1 MKKLYMK
8 YSILLVAFAL
18 MLCACGDE
26 YDDSSLW
33 KGINDAYNDMTD
45 IASAL
50 DAIEA
55 EVTLIASVVDEGAI
69 TSITENEDGGYTVSY
84 KGEDNVEYTIVIAS
98 KDDVVSAPI
107 IGVVEVDGVLYWTTT
122 SNGETTILTD
132 VDGAYIP
139 VAGRTP
145 SITVDS
151 EGYWMVNGNYIYD
164 SDGNKI
170 MSEGKSSSVIAD
182 ISYDDDGN
190 VVITLPDGST
200 VTLTLFDAFS
210 VAVYVDGAELNGTY
224 KVEDVEEDLVI
235 SYVISGPEAS
245 NTIVKAMREE
255 NLSTEINSSDCT
267 VTVTFPEE
275 FEEGHFYLMVV
286 DADMDIII
294 RPVYLVSADAVPDYY
309 GIKTADDLAKFSTA
323 VNNGKSLTRYMN
335 SSGTVVLLSDVDM
348 SGVTEWEPIGTYDY
362 PFSGSFSG
370 EGYSILNV
378 NFSYDLSSS
387 KMAGLFGYVNGATIS
402 DVTLGASGDAVSL
415 TGTCSDTTYIGSV
428 AAFATGS
435 TISGCVNNLDQ
446 TFSGDDPSATLVMFG
461 GIVGAGKGLVLSSS
475 TNNGEVYVGAITN
488 TENGSKGFMNGGI
501 VGYLKDD
508 SSNAVSDCV
517 NNGHTCC
524 PSGRTGG
531 IVGTMETATVT
542 DCTNNGLVEDDA
554 AGQYDGTSGKY
565 NIKRM
570 GGLAG
575 ASTKSTSVLQNCTN
589 AGNVVTHLSCRTGGF
604 VGHNSGGYILD
615 CTNTGAVI
623 GDTYVSGSTYHGPGW
638 ACGYNSATNLI
649 SGCYGYGKIGDYTTY
664 ASDPDS
670 APANMHV
677 NAVCHIYS
685 YYDPEENTVDWTLD
699 EYYDW
704 EVSETVSLHDAVT
717 YTHYSFT
724 YLPRHLHVLEIDLTN
739 DEIEVTTSY
748 ADDIVPN
755 PNANSNNNNGYNLR
769 ETLSQ
774 LCTRKISEGENVLA
788 GVNSGFFDSNDGISR
803 GLHIEEGVPVYV
815 NNPAVR
821 SSLTN
826 HVCAFTIFSDG
837 TASCDK
843 KEFSGS
849 FTVGDDEYEYY
860 SINDT
865 TARHVH
871 SVYLANMITS
881 RYVEYPH
888 SSDLTITNPLASNAY
903 YVVAKFDSG
912 SQMTVNTGYHEATVT
927 ALYDGRSTALTT
939 LPYLTEDDEFALI
952 LSGTTATSV
961 ASSINVGDT
970 IKIKADVAV
979 NGSSD
984 KTIFTQNSSMYK
996 FLSNGSD
1003 NSSAASSTSTNQT
1016 DYDPVT
1022 LAAVDEAGTKIWL
1035 IECDGRQDWYS
1046 MGLKAY
1052 EMYRI
1057 ALKLGAYNMTRFDG
1071 GGSSSMWVYSD
1082 GSGATVSSVSDTK
1095 GERSCLNY
1103 MYVRVK
1109 NSE

>member
-1 MKKLYMK
+1 MIASFFAALA
-8 YSILLVAFAL
+8 LL
-18 MLCACGDE
+18 LCACEDE
-26 YDDSSLW
+26 YDDSALW
-33 KGINDAYNDMTD
+33 KGVNDAYNDMTD
-45 IASAL
+45 IAAAL
-50 DAIEA
+50 DEIEA
-55 EVTLIASVVDEGAI
+55 QITLIATVVDDGVI
-69 TSITENEDGGYTVSY
+69 TSITENEDGGYTVRY
-84 KGEDNVEYTIVIAS
+84 KGEDNVEYTVVIAS
-98 KDDVVSAPI
+98 KDDVVNAPI
-107 IGVVEVDGVLYWTTT
+107 IGVTEVDGVLYWTTT
-122 SNGETTILTD
+122 SNGVTTILTD
-132 VDGAYIP
+132 VDGEKIP

-164 SDGNKI
+164 SEGNKI
-170 MSEGKSSSVIAD
+170 MSEGKSSSVITD
-182 ISYDDDGN
+182 ISFDEDGN
-190 VVITLPDGST
+190 VVLTLPDGST
-200 VTLTLFDAFS
+200 VTVEVFDAFS
-210 VAVYVDGAELNGTY
+210 VAVYANDTEIIDTY
-224 KVEDVEEDLVI
+224 KVSDIEEPLVLT
-235 SYVISGPEAS
+235 YVISGQEAS
-245 NTIVKAMREE
+245 TTIAKIMRED
-255 NLSTEINSSDCT
+255 NLSAELDSSEGT
-267 VTVTFPEE
+267 ITVTFPEE

-286 DADMDIII
+286 DADMDVII
-294 RPVYLVSADAVPDYY
+294 RPVYLVSEEAVPDYY
-309 GIKTADDLAKFSTA
+309 GIKTASDLANFAAA
-323 VNNGKSLTRYMN
+323 VNSGKSLTRYKDE
-335 SSGTVVLLSDVDM
+335 SGTVVLLSDVDM
-348 SGVTEWEPIGTYDY
+348 SEVTEWEPIGTYDS
-362 PFSGSFSG
+362 PFTGSFSG
-370 EGYSILNV
+370 EGYSITNV
-378 NFSYDLSSS
+378 NITYDLSSS

-402 DVTLGASGDAVSL
+402 NVTLSGDKISL
-415 TGTCSDTTYIGSV
+415 TGTCADTTYIGSV
-428 AAFATGS
+428 VAFAVSS
-435 TISGCVNNLDQ
+435 TITACVNNIDQ
-446 TFSGDDPSATLVMFG
+446 NFTGDDPASTLVMFG
-461 GIVGAGKGLVLSSS
+461 GIAGAGKGLIMSSS
-475 TNNGEVYVGAITN
+475 TNNGEVYVGSITN
-488 TENGSKGFMNGGI
+488 TENGSKGFMNGGL

-508 SSNAVSDCV
+508 SANAMTDCV
-517 NNGHTCC
+517 NNGHVCC

-531 IVGTMETATVT
+531 LVGTMETATVT
-542 DCTNNGLVEDDA
+542 SCINNGLIEDDA
-554 AGQYDGTSGKY
+554 AGQYDGVSGKY

-575 ASTKSTSVLQNCTN
+575 ASTKSTSVLQSCTN
-589 AGNVVTHLSCRTGGF
+589 AGNVITHLSCRTGGF
-604 VGHNSGGYILD
+604 VGHNSGGKIYD

-623 GDTYVSGSTYHGPGW
+623 GDTYSSGSTYHGPGW
-638 ACGYNSATNLI
+638 ACGYNSATTLI
-649 SGCYGYGKIGDYTTY
+649 SGCSGLGKIGDYSTY
-664 ASDPDS
+664 ASNPDA
-670 APANMHV
+670 APANMHT
-677 NAVCHIYS
+677 NAVCHLYTS
-685 YYDPEENTVDWTLD
+685 YDPEDNEVDWTLD

-704 EVSETVSLHDAVT
+704 EVSETMSLHDAVT

-724 YLPRHLHVLEIDLTN
+724 NLPRHLHVLEIDLTN
-739 DEIEVTTSY
+739 SDIEVTTSY

-826 HVCAFTIFSDG
+826 HVCAFTIFTDG

-843 KEFSGS
+843 KEFSGV
-849 FTVGDDEYEYY
+849 FAVGDTEYEYY

-865 TARHVH
+865 TARHTH

-888 SSDLTITNPLASNAY
+888 SSDSTITNPLASNAY
-903 YVVAKFDSG
+903 YVVARFTSG

-927 ALYDGRSTALTT
+927 ALYDGTETALTT
-939 LPYLTEDDEFALI
+939 LPYLTDDDQFALI

-961 ASSINVGDT
+961 SSSINVGDT

-979 NGSSD
+979 NGSTD
-984 KTIFTQNSSMYK
+984 KTIYTQNSSMYK
-996 FLSNGSD
+996 FLSSGSD
-1003 NSSAASSTSTNQT
+1003 NSSAASSTSTNIT

-1046 MGLKAY
+1046 MGMKSY
-1052 EMYRI
+1052 EMYRV

-1071 GGSSSMWVYSD
+1071 GGSSSMWVYS
-1082 GSGATVSSVSDTK
+1082 SGAGSTVSSVSDSK